1 MTGGTDLLLDPAQ
14 SANLTVEQREI
25 VSIVKTSGEAM
36 LTIINDI
43 LDLSKIEAGRLEL
56 EPSSFSIRQCVE
68 NAVDVIA
75 CKAHSRELEIVV
87 IARPAVPCF
96 ISQDYKRLTQI
107 LFNLLSNAVK
117 FSEQGDVVVTISVV
131 SSETVANSAEQTR
144 YVLQFDVKDCGI
156 GVPETAQHRLFKTFS
171 QVHADAAVSSQT
183 HHRTHC
189 MDSSEGCET
198 HPALCVCTA
207 VACRGRSAAPASGS

>member
-1 MTGGTDLLLDPAQ
+1 VTGGTDLLLDPAQ

-56 EPSSFSIRQCVE
+56 EPSSFSIGQCVE

-131 SSETVANSAEQTR
+131 SSETVAKPAEQTR
-144 YVLQFDVKDCGI
+144 YVLQFDVKDSGI
-156 GVPETAQHRLFKTFS
+156 GIPATAQHRLFKTFS
-171 QVHADAAVSSQT
+171 QVHADAAVSSQPQ
-183 HHRTHC
+183 HHT
-189 MDSSEGCET
+189 D
-198 HPALCVCTA
+198 CTD
-207 VACRGRSAAPASGS
+207 RL